1 MISAQRLR
9 QFPLLVTLDSAFLDE
24 LSTIA
29 EEHTARVGEWVF
41 REGDQANVLYYVVSG
56 RVELK
61 MKLDEKRDTHI
72 TLNVLNEGDA
82 LGWSAIVPPYVYKL
96 GALVVANTTL
106 IRLDGDQL
114 RALLEK
120 YPEQG
125 YVLMQGI
132 TRAMASRFDTISE
145 HIPELSTRAA
155 ITKAVAD
162 VASIVGGILI
172 LLLGLFILYAIISG
186 YSESIPVFLFCLVAP
201 IIMVFLAWRFNVPNK
216 ARMER

>member
-1 MISAQRLR
+1 MISAQRLQ
-9 QFPLLVTLDSAFLDE
+9 QFPLLAKLDSVLLDE
-24 LSTIA
+24 LSAIA
-29 EEHTARVGEWVF
+29 EEQTARIGEWVF
-41 REGDQANVLYYVVSG
+41 REGDQANALYYVVTG

-61 MKLDEKRDTHI
+61 MKLDEKLDTHI
-72 TLNVLNEGDA
+72 TLNVLKEGDA

-114 RALLEK
+114 RAVLEK
-120 YPEQG
+120 HPDQG

-145 HIPELSTRAA
+145 QIPELSTRAVV
-155 ITKAVAD
+155 TKVVAD
-162 VASIVGGILI
+162 VAGIVGGILI
-172 LLLGLFILYAIISG
+172 LILGLFLLYGIISG
-186 YSESIPVFLFCLVAP
+186 YSETIPVFLFCLIAP
-201 IIMVFLAWRFNVPNK
+201 IVMVFLAWKFNVPNR